1 MDHNVTVFTNRQES
15 VTADDGNGESETVNH
30 GCGGGDGDGD
40 GGGDGGKS
48 GVSIAERRAATCG
61 FKVDKINTARFRA
74 STSPLASP
82 PVRLPYLT
90 IPPGISPTA
99 LLDSPIMLPNAQGS
113 PTTGTFPVPT
123 LNQDGQVL
131 SVSNTDRGSKI
142 APSFTFKP
150 QSMDSQPS
158 FSSLEDQVSSSL
170 NLVQRAEVDYQP
182 LVHLGTPLDFE
193 FPAEFS
199 KEATSRSFAADSVA
213 EVKVLNNIV
222 NDNVNLGCHPSEL
235 AGDRTSMQKVPF
247 NGQDVSTNLS
257 ESDPK
262 GTNTTAGTARTSEDG
277 YNWRKYGQKQVKGSE
292 YPRSYYKCTHPNCQ
306 VKKKVE
312 RSLDGQITEIIY
324 KGAHN
329 HPKPQPC
336 RPSLGSSS
344 SSNEMSESAEGN
356 GTCVKIESG
365 LIWKNT
371 QAGSKDIKLG
381 SDLRADGLER
391 TSSTSVITD
400 LSDPLSTAQGKSVGV
415 FESADTPE
423 FSSTLASNDD
433 DNDDRAT
440 QGSISLCDDAAND
453 DESESKRRK
462 TESCSTEMNVAS
474 GAIREPRVVV
484 QIESEVD
491 ILDDGYRW
499 RKYGQKVVKG
509 NPNPRSYYKCTSPGC
524 PVRKHVERAS
534 HNLKCVLTTYDGKH
548 NHEVPAA
555 RSSSHVN
562 TSACNLPP
570 TVPNSQAALALSRNS
585 HVLKPETPIQDIA
598 PPFDRK
604 PEFKIEYM
612 RPSFLGDFSNEMKL
626 GTASLA
632 SVYQMKF
639 PSLQK
644 AIPYGTFGLN
654 PNCIATRSSGSIAST
669 VPNFPISMPLNL
681 PTSANLSLAGFDIN
695 NGGKP
700 AAPIHSFL
708 PGQQFK
714 ENAARFHGI
723 KQELKDDNHYDPCLP
738 IVDHASATSS
748 SSSSV
753 YRQQATGNFP
763 S

>member
-15 VTADDGNGESETVNH
+15 VTADDGNGELETVNQ

-235 AGDRTSMQKVPF
+235 AGDRTSMQTVPF

-423 FSSTLASNDD
+423 FSSTLA
-433 DNDDRAT
+433 T
-440 QGSISLCDDAAND
+440 ND

-462 TESCSTEMNVAS
+462 TESCSTEMNMAS
-474 GAIREPRVVV
+474 GALREPRVVV

-604 PEFKIEYM
+604 PEFKNEYM

-644 AIPYGTFGLN
+644 AIPYGTFGVN

-738 IVDHASATSS
+738 IVDHASFYSQEILGL
-748 SSSSV
+748 V
-753 YRQQATGNFP
+753 P
-763 S
+763 SEDFL